1 MTDKAKASREKILL
15 NEESFSYLFFEGS
28 SPQNPIIFFHATG
41 LNAATYLDLLTKIF
55 EDFDGE
61 RSIYAFDQR
70 GHGLSLAEA
79 DHTKL
84 KSWKQFSKE
93 AISFL
98 NSLDHE
104 SVDLMGHSMGG
115 IVASEVASQLKLKVQ
130 NLIMLEPVLYYAPKD
145 VIKLKLKNFL
155 KFDDL
160 SASNKSSSA
169 KQRRNNFASLE
180 EAIEHFTG
188 RAMFASWPEE
198 SIMNYLEGGL
208 VKKEGSFFL
217 SCDPAWEAK
226 TFQTVTFDT
235 FRFLKKATC
244 PVLIIRG
251 DKETS
256 TFTDEAKD
264 ALLNKERILIEEY
277 KGTHFLPIENVE
289 LVSSRVFDFLRKDK
303 C

>member
-41 LNAATYLDLLTKIF
+41 LNAATYLNLLTKIF

-130 NLIMLEPVLYYAPKD
+130 NLVMLEPVLYYAPKD

-169 KQRRNNFASLE
+169 KQRRNNFASFE

-226 TFQTVTFDT
+226 TFETVTFDT

-256 TFTDEAKD
+256 TFTDEAKN
-264 ALLNKERILIEEY
+264 ALLNKDKILIEEY

-289 LVSSRVFDFLRKDK
+289 LVSSRVFDFLHKD
-303 C
+303 

>member
-41 LNAATYLDLLTKIF
+41 LNAATYLNLLTKIF

-226 TFQTVTFDT
+226 TFETVTFDT

-256 TFTDEAKD
+256 TFTDEAKN
-264 ALLNKERILIEEY
+264 ALLNKDRILIEEY

-289 LVSSRVFDFLRKDK
+289 LVSSRVFDFLHKD
-303 C
+303 

>member
-41 LNAATYLDLLTKIF
+41 LNAATYLNLLTKIF

-130 NLIMLEPVLYYAPKD
+130 NLIMLEPVLYYSPKD
-145 VIKLKLKNFL
+145 LIKLKLKNFL
-155 KFDDL
+155 KIDDF

-169 KQRRNNFASLE
+169 KQRRNNFASFE

-226 TFQTVTFDT
+226 TFETVTFDT

-256 TFTDEAKD
+256 TFTDEAKN
-264 ALLNKERILIEEY
+264 ALLNKKKILIEEY

-289 LVSSRVFDFLRKDK
+289 LVSSRVFDFLHKD
-303 C
+303 

>member
-41 LNAATYLDLLTKIF
+41 LNAATYLNLLTKIF

-169 KQRRNNFASLE
+169 KQRRNNFPSFE

-264 ALLNKERILIEEY
+264 ALLNKDRILIEEY

-289 LVSSRVFDFLRKDK
+289 LVSSRVFDFLHKDK

>member
-41 LNAATYLDLLTKIF
+41 LNAATYLNLLTKIF

-70 GHGLSLAEA
+70 GHGLSEAEA

-130 NLIMLEPVLYYAPKD
+130 NLIMLEPVLYYSPKD

-169 KQRRNNFASLE
+169 KQRRNNFASFE
-180 EAIEHFTG
+180 EATEHFTG

-226 TFQTVTFDT
+226 TFETVTFDT

-256 TFTDEAKD
+256 TFTDEAKN
-264 ALLNKERILIEEY
+264 ALLNKDRILIEEY

-289 LVSSRVFDFLRKDK
+289 LVSSRVFDFLHKD
-303 C
+303 

>member
-41 LNAATYLDLLTKIF
+41 LNAATYLNLLTKIF

-84 KSWKQFSKE
+84 KSWKQFSNE

-130 NLIMLEPVLYYAPKD
+130 NLIMLEPVLYYSPKD

-169 KQRRNNFASLE
+169 KQRRNNFASFE

-226 TFQTVTFDT
+226 TFETVTFDT

-256 TFTDEAKD
+256 TFTDEAKN
-264 ALLNKERILIEEY
+264 ALLNKDRILIEEY

-289 LVSSRVFDFLRKDK
+289 LVSSRVFDFLHKD
-303 C
+303 

>member
-41 LNAATYLDLLTKIF
+41 LNAATYLNLLTKIF

-130 NLIMLEPVLYYAPKD
+130 NLIMLEPVLYYSPKD

-169 KQRRNNFASLE
+169 KQRRNNFASFE

-226 TFQTVTFDT
+226 TFETVTFDT
-235 FRFLKKATC
+235 FRFLKKVTC
-244 PVLIIRG
+244 PVLIVRG

-256 TFTDEAKD
+256 TFTDEAKN
-264 ALLNKERILIEEY
+264 ALLNKDRILIEEY

-289 LVSSRVFDFLRKDK
+289 LVSSRVFDFLHKD
-303 C
+303 

>member
-1 MTDKAKASREKILL
+1 MTNKAKASREKILL

-41 LNAATYLDLLTKIF
+41 LNAATYLNLLTKIF

-169 KQRRNNFASLE
+169 KQRRNNFASFE

-226 TFQTVTFDT
+226 TFETVTFDT
-235 FRFLKKATC
+235 FRFLKEATC

-256 TFTDEAKD
+256 TFTDEAKN
-264 ALLNKERILIEEY
+264 ALLNKDRILIEEY

-289 LVSSRVFDFLRKDK
+289 LVSSRVIDFLHKD
-303 C
+303 

>member
-41 LNAATYLDLLTKIF
+41 LNAATYLNLLTKIF
-55 EDFDGE
+55 EDFNGE

-155 KFDDL
+155 NFDDL

-169 KQRRNNFASLE
+169 KQRRNNFASFE

-188 RAMFASWPEE
+188 RAMFASWPQE

-264 ALLNKERILIEEY
+264 ALLNKDRILIEEY

-289 LVSSRVFDFLRKDK
+289 LVSSRVFDFLHKD
-303 C
+303 

>member
-28 SPQNPIIFFHATG
+28 SPQNPINFFHATG
-41 LNAATYLDLLTKIF
+41 LNAATYLNLLTKIF

-169 KQRRNNFASLE
+169 KQRRNNFASFE

-226 TFQTVTFDT
+226 TFETVTFDT

-264 ALLNKERILIEEY
+264 ALLKKDRILIEEY

-289 LVSSRVFDFLRKDK
+289 LVSSRVFDFLHKD
-303 C
+303 

>member
-41 LNAATYLDLLTKIF
+41 LNAATYLNLLTKIF

-130 NLIMLEPVLYYAPKD
+130 NLIMLEPVLYYSPKD
-145 VIKLKLKNFL
+145 VIKLKLKNFFKL
-155 KFDDL
+155 DDL

-169 KQRRNNFASLE
+169 KQRRNNFASFE

-226 TFQTVTFDT
+226 TFETVTFDT

-256 TFTDEAKD
+256 TFTDEAKN
-264 ALLNKERILIEEY
+264 ALLNKDRILIEEY

-289 LVSSRVFDFLRKDK
+289 LVSSRVFDFLHKD
-303 C
+303 

>member
-41 LNAATYLDLLTKIF
+41 LNAATYLNLLTKIF

-70 GHGLSLAEA
+70 GHGLSLAAA

-115 IVASEVASQLKLKVQ
+115 IVASEVAIQLKLKVQ
-130 NLIMLEPVLYYAPKD
+130 NLIMLEPVLYYSPKD

-169 KQRRNNFASLE
+169 KQRRNNFASFE

-226 TFQTVTFDT
+226 TFETVTFDT

-256 TFTDEAKD
+256 TFTDEAKN
-264 ALLNKERILIEEY
+264 ALLNKDRILIEEY

-289 LVSSRVFDFLRKDK
+289 LVSSRVFDFLHKD
-303 C
+303 

>member
-28 SPQNPIIFFHATG
+28 SSQNPIIFFHATG
-41 LNAATYLDLLTKIF
+41 LNAATYLNLLTKIF

-130 NLIMLEPVLYYAPKD
+130 NLIMLEPVLYYSRKD
-145 VIKLKLKNFL
+145 VINLKLKNFL

-169 KQRRNNFASLE
+169 KQRRNNFASFE

-188 RAMFASWPEE
+188 RAMFATWPEE

-226 TFQTVTFDT
+226 TFETVTFDT

-256 TFTDEAKD
+256 TFTDEAKN
-264 ALLNKERILIEEY
+264 ALLNKDRILIEEY

-289 LVSSRVFDFLRKDK
+289 LVSSRVFDFLHKD
-303 C
+303 

>member
-28 SPQNPIIFFHATG
+28 SSQNPIIFFHATG
-41 LNAATYLDLLTKIF
+41 LNAATYLNLLTKIF

-70 GHGLSLAEA
+70 GHGVSEAEA

-130 NLIMLEPVLYYAPKD
+130 NLVMLEPVLYYAPKD

-155 KFDDL
+155 KCDDL

-169 KQRRNNFASLE
+169 KQRRNNFASFE

-226 TFQTVTFDT
+226 TFETVTFDT

-256 TFTDEAKD
+256 TFTDEAKN
-264 ALLNKERILIEEY
+264 ALLNKDRILIDEY
-277 KGTHFLPIENVE
+277 KGTHFLPLENVE
-289 LVSSRVFDFLRKDK
+289 LVSSRVFDFLHKD
-303 C
+303 

>member
-1 MTDKAKASREKILL
+1 MTDKAKVSREKILL
-15 NEESFSYLFFEGS
+15 NEESFSYLFFVGS

-41 LNAATYLDLLTKIF
+41 LNAATYLNLLTKIF

-70 GHGLSLAEA
+70 GHGLSEAEA

-130 NLIMLEPVLYYAPKD
+130 NLIMLEPVLYYSPKD

-169 KQRRNNFASLE
+169 KQRRNNFASFE

-226 TFQTVTFDT
+226 TFETVTFDT

-256 TFTDEAKD
+256 TFTDEAKN
-264 ALLNKERILIEEY
+264 ALLNKDRILIEEY

-289 LVSSRVFDFLRKDK
+289 LVSSRVFDFLHKD
-303 C
+303 

>member
-28 SPQNPIIFFHATG
+28 SSQNPIIFFHATG
-41 LNAATYLDLLTKIF
+41 LNAATYLNLLTKIF

-169 KQRRNNFASLE
+169 KQRRNNFASFE

-226 TFQTVTFDT
+226 TFETVTFDT

-256 TFTDEAKD
+256 TFTEEAKK
-264 ALLNKERILIEEY
+264 ALSKKDNIIIEEY

-289 LVSSRVFDFLRKDK
+289 LISSRVVDFLRKD
-303 C
+303 

>member
-1 MTDKAKASREKILL
+1 MTNKAKVSRENILL
-15 NEESFSYLFFEGS
+15 HEESFSYLFFKGS
-28 SPQNPIIFFHATG
+28 SKHNPIIFFHATG
-41 LNAATYLDLLTKIF
+41 LNAATYLNLLTKIY
-55 EDFDGE
+55 DNFDGE

-169 KQRRNNFASLE
+169 KQRRNNFASFE

-208 VKKEGSFFL
+208 VKKEESFFL
-217 SCDPAWEAK
+217 KRYP
-226 TFQTVTFDT
+226 
-235 FRFLKKATC
+235 
-244 PVLIIRG
+244 IRN
-251 DKETS
+251 
-256 TFTDEAKD
+256 
-264 ALLNKERILIEEY
+264 LILILE
-277 KGTHFLPIENVE
+277 
-289 LVSSRVFDFLRKDK
+289 FDFFQKD
-303 C
+303 CEIFSINQF

>member
-41 LNAATYLDLLTKIF
+41 LNAATYLNLLTKIF

-130 NLIMLEPVLYYAPKD
+130 NLIMLEPVLYYSPKD
-145 VIKLKLKNFL
+145 VIKLKLKNFFKL
-155 KFDDL
+155 DDL

-169 KQRRNNFASLE
+169 KQRRNNFASFE

-226 TFQTVTFDT
+226 TFETVTFDT

-256 TFTDEAKD
+256 TFTDEAKN
-264 ALLNKERILIEEY
+264 ALLNKKKILIEEY

-289 LVSSRVFDFLRKDK
+289 LVSSRVFDFLHKD
-303 C
+303 

>member
-28 SPQNPIIFFHATG
+28 SSQNPIIFFHATG
-41 LNAATYLDLLTKIF
+41 LNAATYLNLLTKIF

-169 KQRRNNFASLE
+169 KQRRNNFASFE

-264 ALLNKERILIEEY
+264 ALLNKDRILIEEY

-289 LVSSRVFDFLRKDK
+289 LVSSRVFDFLHKD
-303 C
+303 